1 MWKVL
6 VVIFT
11 LGNPC
16 NMFVEDPMKYYNT
29 EAECNIAAESKA
41 SSMMK
46 TFTDFG
52 YSIQSEAHAC
62 QYISD
67 QKST

>member
-1 MWKVL
+1 
-6 VVIFT
+6 
-11 LGNPC
+11 
-16 NMFVEDPMKYYNT
+16 MFVEDPMKYYHT

-62 QYISD
+62 QYIID

>member
-6 VVIFT
+6 VVICT

-16 NMFVEDPMKYYNT
+16 TMFVEDPMKYYHT
-29 EAECNIAAESKA
+29 EAECNIAAEVKA
-41 SSMMK
+41 KAMTK
-46 TFTDFG
+46 TFIDFG
-52 YSIQSEAHAC
+52 YGIQSEAHTC